1 MIKKKKKIQSLFI
14 GKNNSSDKNE
24 ISIFN
29 TTEMS
34 THLTFQLKNKIELS
48 KRRIEIEEKRKTYM
62 R

>member
-14 GKNNSSDKNE
+14 GNNNSSDKNE

-34 THLTFQLKNKIELS
+34 THLTFQLKNNIEIS